1 MKKVFSHENRMIVYN
16 LRNLLAESGIETQVR
31 NEFAGGGVGDLAPFE
46 TWPELW
52 IEDDARFAE
61 AEAIVAEVLRPGERD
76 DWWCRA
82 CGESNPAAFDV
93 CWQCGRAAEE
103 GENR

>member
-16 LRNLLAESGIETQVR
+16 LRNLLVDAGIATQVR

-52 IEDDARFAE
+52 IEDDARLAE
-61 AEAIVAEVLRPGERD
+61 AEAILEQVLRAGEGD

-93 CWQCGRAAEE
+93 CWKCGRPTDQ

>member
-16 LRNLLAESGIETQVR
+16 LRNLLGGAGIETRVR

-52 IEDDARFAE
+52 IEDEARLAE
-61 AEAIVAEVLRPGERD
+61 AEAIIERVLRAGD
-76 DWWCRA
+76 DADWRCDG
-82 CGESNPAAFDV
+82 CNESNPAAFEL
-93 CWQCGRAAEE
+93 CWHCGRPADP
-103 GENR
+103 GEIR

>member
-1 MKKVFSHENRMIVYN
+1 MKKVFTHENRMIVYN
-16 LRNLLAESGIETQVR
+16 LRNLLAEAGIATQVR

-52 IEDDARFAE
+52 IEDEARLAE
-61 AEAIVAEVLRPGERD
+61 AEAIVDRVLHAGDGD
-76 DWWCRA
+76 DWICGACR
-82 CGESNPAAFDV
+82 EPNPAAFDV
-93 CWQCGRAAEE
+93 CWKCGRSADE